1 MKISF
6 VAAHFYPS
14 IFYGGPISVTW
25 DLSNSL
31 SDKDF
36 DIYVSTTNANGLE
49 RLEVEKNTYVK
60 IKDNFHV
67 KYYHEERINSISLAF
82 IFGIY
87 NDLRNADYVYIQYIF
102 HYTVFFALFFSYF
115 LKKKVVISPRGS
127 ISEYGL
133 SNKKKFLK
141 KIWLKFLVFPF
152 LSLIDWHACS
162 SNEELSLRNI
172 FPKSKIHVINDSID
186 FNSFQNSEVFSK
198 VDLISKYTN
207 RVPKSVSNIFFSMG
221 RLHSVKRFDVLINAF
236 SIFIKSN
243 KNSKL
248 IIAGADYG
256 VEDSLRRQIK
266 NNNLEDSIFLIGSVN
281 FNDKKI
287 LLNNCDYFTLASDYE
302 SFGIVIAEALACGK
316 PIIASNKT
324 PWNDLEQNKCGIFV
338 TNDKNSFSKAFTDIL
353 EMNFD
358 SKLIKNYAKMNFDNS
373 VSTNG
378 FIQKIFI

>member
-1 MKISF
+1 MKISLI
-6 VAAHFYPS
+6 AAHFYPS
-14 IFYGGPISVTW
+14 FYYGGPVSATW

-60 IKDNFHV
+60 IKENFHV
-67 KYYHEERINSISLAF
+67 KYYHEERIDSISLAF

-87 NDLRNADYVYIQYIF
+87 NDLRNADYVYIQYVF
-102 HYTVFFALFFSYF
+102 HYTVIFALFFSF
-115 LKKKVVISPRGS
+115 LLKKKVIISPRGS
-127 ISEYGL
+127 ISEYGF
-133 SNKKKFLK
+133 SNKNKFLK
-141 KIWLKFLVFPF
+141 KIWLKLLVSPF
-152 LSLIDWHACS
+152 LSIIDWHACS
-162 SNEELSLRNI
+162 SLEELSLRKF
-172 FPKSKIHVINDSID
+172 FPKSQIHLINDSID
-186 FNSFQNSEVFSK
+186 FNSFQNSKVISK
-198 VDLISKYTN
+198 VDLISKYTD

-236 SIFIKSN
+236 SVFIKSN

-248 IIAGADYG
+248 IIAGDDYG
-256 VEDSLRRQIK
+256 VEDDLRNQIK
-266 NNNLEDSIFLIGSVN
+266 NNNLEHSIFLIGSVN

-316 PIIASNKT
+316 PIIVSNKT

-338 TNDKNSFSKAFTDIL
+338 SNDKYSFSKAFTDIL
-353 EMNFD
+353 EMDFD
-358 SKLIKNYAKMNFDNS
+358 SKLIKNYAKMNFDKT
-373 VSTNG
+373 VSTNH

>member
-1 MKISF
+1 M
-6 VAAHFYPS
+6 
-14 IFYGGPISVTW
+14 
-25 DLSNSL
+25 SN
-31 SDKDF
+31 
-36 DIYVSTTNANGLE
+36 N
-49 RLEVEKNTYVK
+49 
-60 IKDNFHV
+60 
-67 KYYHEERINSISLAF
+67 
-82 IFGIY
+82 
-87 NDLRNADYVYIQYIF
+87 
-102 HYTVFFALFFSYF
+102 
-115 LKKKVVISPRGS
+115 
-127 ISEYGL
+127 
-133 SNKKKFLK
+133 KKFLK

-256 VEDSLRRQIK
+256 AENGLRNQIK
-266 NNNLEDSIFLIGSVN
+266 SNNLEDSIFLIGSVN

-358 SKLIKNYAKMNFDNS
+358 SKLIKNYAKMNFDNT
-373 VSTNG
+373 VSMKG

>member
-31 SDKDF
+31 SEKDF
-36 DIYVSTTNANGLE
+36 EIYVSTTNANGLE

-87 NDLRNADYVYIQYIF
+87 NDIRNADYVYIQYVF

-162 SNEELSLRNI
+162 ANEELSLRNI

-256 VEDSLRRQIK
+256 VEDSLSRQIK
-266 NNNLEDSIFLIGSVN
+266 INNLEDSIFLIGSVN

-338 TNDKNSFSKAFTDIL
+338 SNDKNSFSKAFTDIQK
-353 EMNFD
+353 MKFD
-358 SKLIKNYAKMNFDNS
+358 SKLIKNYAKMNFDIT
-373 VSTNG
+373 VSMKG